1 MSMRLKGMLMNHL
14 HAQLEQHLFA
24 DAVVLQDVPCEM
36 TFQTAQGYME
46 FENEQHSYLPVFHL
60 IGSVKEIRGDFP
72 YNISSLYFG
81 DDDSQYL
88 TKDILYYPNPQ
99 ELAHMITVGQFY
111 TKRFRIPEILDAQE
125 YSFPAKVNLTIIP
138 PPNPAAYEIATYGG
152 NFVAETDSEKLNL
165 PIVYVQLAGT
175 GVTRKTDKLLDYYG
189 IDFEDD
195 FEVYPLTA
203 ESSGYVDPPLML
215 YMESPELAVESEMT
229 RENMSE
235 MYITREEE
243 MQMIRDQRE
252 HEESESVVTPQFVD
266 EYQATPEDRIIAQ
279 AARNIEQRVASRVKE
294 NEFEKESHLE
304 QEAEPT
310 LEHDAMLDFLE
321 QTKDS
326 SFIMVNEQLNQTSV
340 HSEDVMSTHSE
351 EFITAES
358 KGSIS
363 EPIMESEEMID
374 FVAEET
380 TVDTESYDVLEDE
393 VVSEVL
399 QPDEPEQHVEVKMD
413 LNPETSTNVDSEK
426 KEDVKESNDGLVDE
440 DSDRVDMENMQG
452 ADVQDMSLQTKLD
465 EARAKELA
473 VNAAVSVQDDIVE
486 QDEKSKKDTSD
497 NKPVHNDK
505 KVEARVSSQNASTN
519 KREVP
524 ASMSEIAA
532 EYDASKADV
541 DVREYQ

>member
-1 MSMRLKGMLMNHL
+1 MRLKGMLMNHL

-24 DAVVLQDVPCEM
+24 DAVVLQDVLCEM

-72 YNISSLYFG
+72 YNISSLYFS
-81 DDDSQYL
+81 DEDAQYL

-111 TKRFRIPEILDAQE
+111 TKRFRIPEILDAQQ

-165 PIVYVQLAGT
+165 PIVYVQFTGT

-189 IDFEDD
+189 IDFEDG

-215 YMESPELAVESEMT
+215 YMESPELTAEPEMI
-229 RENMSE
+229 RENLSE

-252 HEESESVVTPQFVD
+252 KSEPVFTPQFTD

-279 AARNIEQRVASRVKE
+279 AARNIEQRVANRVKE
-294 NEFEKESHLE
+294 NESEKESHLGR
-304 QEAEPT
+304 EAEPT
-310 LEHDAMLDFLE
+310 LEHDDMLDFLE

-326 SFIMVNEQLNQTSV
+326 QFIMVDDKSTPTPVL
-340 HSEDVMSTHSE
+340 SEDVAHDYSEGFITTESE
-351 EFITAES
+351 ENL
-358 KGSIS
+358 S
-363 EPIMESEEMID
+363 EPIMKSEEMID
-374 FVAEET
+374 FTAEEVLT
-380 TVDTESYDVLEDE
+380 DTESYDVLEDE
-393 VVSEVL
+393 VVSEVS
-399 QPDEPEQHVEVKMD
+399 QPDELEQHVEAKMD
-413 LNPETSTNVDSEK
+413 LNPETNTNVESEK

-440 DSDRVDMENMQG
+440 DSDRTDIENMQG
-452 ADVQDMSLQTKLD
+452 ADVQDASLQTKLD
-465 EARAKELA
+465 EARARELA

-486 QDEKSKKDTSD
+486 QDGKSEKSETDTFND
-497 NKPVHNDK
+497 KLVHNDK
-505 KVEARVSSQNASTN
+505 EVEARVPSQNMSTN
-519 KREVP
+519 RREVP
-524 ASMSEIAA
+524 SSMSEIAA
-532 EYDASKADV
+532 EYDESKADV

>member
-72 YNISSLYFG
+72 YNISSLYFS
-81 DDDSQYL
+81 DEDVQYL

-111 TKRFRIPEILDAQE
+111 TKRFRIPEILDAQQ

-189 IDFEDD
+189 IDFEDG

-215 YMESPELAVESEMT
+215 YMESPELMTESEMP

-235 MYITREEE
+235 MYITKEEE

-252 HEESESVVTPQFVD
+252 REKSENVVTPQFAD

-279 AARNIEQRVASRVKE
+279 AARNIEQRVANRVKE
-294 NEFEKESHLE
+294 NESEKESHLE
-304 QEAEPT
+304 QEVEQT

-326 SFIMVNEQLNQTSV
+326 QFIMMDDKSISAPVFSK
-340 HSEDVMSTHSE
+340 DVAHDYSE

-358 KGSIS
+358 EESLS
-363 EPIMESEEMID
+363 ESVVESEEMID
-374 FVAEET
+374 FAAEEVLT
-380 TVDTESYDVLEDE
+380 DTESNDVLEDE

-399 QPDEPEQHVEVKMD
+399 QPDELEQHVDVKMN
-413 LNPETSTNVDSEK
+413 LGKEANAYVDSGK
-426 KEDVKESNDGLVDE
+426 KEDVKESNDGLVDG
-440 DSDRVDMENMQG
+440 DSDRVDMENLQG
-452 ADVQDMSLQTKLD
+452 ADVQDVSLQTKLD
-465 EARAKELA
+465 EARARELA
-473 VNAAVSVQDDIVE
+473 VSAAVSVQDDIVE
-486 QDEKSKKDTSD
+486 QDEKSEKNVSD
-497 NKPVHNDK
+497 DKSEHNDA
-505 KVEARVSSQNASTN
+505 KVEARVPSQNASTS

-524 ASMSEIAA
+524 VSMSEITA
-532 EYDASKADV
+532 EYDASKTDV
-541 DVREYQ
+541 DVCEYQ